1 MGDLQLGI
9 KITADGKTAD
19 MEFNRISKNI
29 ADVGKSAKNVNA
41 QLSSMAKV
49 AQDAFA
55 AMSIGISTKQ
65 LIETAD
71 AYTNMSSKLK
81 LATTSAQEFA
91 VAQKSLFS
99 IAQDNKTALNETVG
113 LYTRIAVGMREMG
126 ASQSQ
131 VLKVVD
137 NVGKALKISGAS
149 TSEAASVTTQLSQ
162 ALASG
167 VLRGEE
173 FNSVMENGPRIA
185 RAIADGLD
193 VPIGKLRQMAQEG
206 QLSSSAVIAA
216 LESQSAALDREAQT
230 MQTTVG
236 QAWQMIENAA
246 TAYVGEADQASGK
259 SRELANELVNIAENF
274 NQIADTAA
282 PLFVTIV
289 QGWTNVIAAVQQV
302 KIALGDLDAYAQT
315 YGVNQAIS
323 KEEWQARKQG
333 NQPQKNQAELEKKAQ
348 QIVASTAKASKASKQ
363 AANDAEAAF
372 KATIDA
378 NVKAAEDAAKLYG
391 AQAKTSAMRFDNERK
406 QAEEAARIA
415 MKATESQQEKLQ
427 IAEEL
432 RKKQET
438 LIAQE
443 TRLREEQLS
452 KDEAALMA
460 RINGVNLEIEAAGK
474 YNLKQSERIKLQTE
488 LQSLT
493 SQQQA
498 IPEERA
504 QIQLES
510 MAKLAEAS
518 KQYND
523 IRLDGETNVREQAL
537 RTLEVLSSNLEYA
550 KEMASGLA
558 DAFGDVGGAIG
569 GMTVA
574 LAEYAK
580 QQATIS
586 IQAAED
592 IKKDP
597 SRKLEIEQEAMLKS
611 SRTQIKAYGD
621 MTQAAQGFFK
631 KGTKGYEAMG
641 GAVKV
646 FRAFEMAQ
654 SVMSAV
660 KQMEQMGGM
669 LNFFTASL
677 EQMGIISSVNTTKE
691 IAQSTAKAQAKAV
704 EGAANQG
711 TQGDPYSAFARV
723 AAWVALMAGLGIMIS
738 GGSGSSR
745 QGVSAED
752 LQKQQEDAFKASTA
766 TMLGSEEMSTS
777 IRDALDLIANNSTN
791 DLDYTKGMAS
801 DLNRLANAMDSAGAA
816 VAKVFK
822 IDTSKLNLGST
833 KTSNAPGFDPISG
846 MIWGGTKT
854 TRELVSQGIKLVSQS
869 LWDIIEGA
877 LVKGKTFAD
886 VLVTKKS
893 STLFGLFGSTSQS
906 LETIFGKLDSTIA
919 QALSKSFKGIYTT
932 IEKSADLLGMSGPGL
947 TTLLNNLVI
956 KMPRIPLSKDGKKN
970 AENIAAALSAQADRW
985 AEQINPQLK
994 EFQRIDEG
1002 LYETMIRVSEGTAR
1016 ATGILETLGMT
1027 TISYNEIKEKEG
1039 DVAAEI
1045 TRQAIMAQGD
1055 LSNGTRRYVEELTGS
1070 AEDIASAYG
1079 QILNITNLMRG
1090 AGFGTENIDRTMIN
1104 AAGGLNKFQ
1113 EALQSFRENFMTD
1126 EQRLSADTQEL
1137 ATAFGLLGFELP
1149 KSKDEFYQLALGIG
1163 QGTEESRKLFA
1174 QFIALN
1180 QRFSDLTDAS
1190 KKLADAQAEAAQA
1203 AADAAKKAQDELI
1216 SGLQKT
1222 VDSTLSDMKKAYGDL
1237 QKVQERFLNLG
1248 KNLRNYLSDL
1258 LGGSS
1263 AYTSPEE
1270 RYRAARAEFERLRF
1284 LAGQGDEGALS
1295 SLTAAGKT
1303 FLDAS
1308 REYNASSE
1316 QFQSDFAVVAKTIE
1330 EGAKYA
1336 EQQADIARSQLVIA
1350 ESSYQELRTINDS
1363 VLTVNQGIANL
1374 SAAMASYAAAVSA
1387 LLAAKTTGSASGG
1400 GGGGNPYYDPGA
1412 PSGSPLNPIP
1422 VPKAPVT
1429 ISNNPTPV
1437 TFDSGGVPVFSPAP
1451 SVPTLNSAAEVDAYF
1466 ASKPYTPPSTP
1477 DWLQNILNAQGYAD
1491 GGLFSAG
1498 WAVVGE
1504 RGAEL
1509 VNFKRPGQV
1518 LTTDQ
1523 TRDLLSGGDT
1533 SSKLDGIQAGI
1544 SAGIKVDQAV
1554 GTALLN
1560 ELQTLNERMAVIE
1573 SASKLQGA
1581 AA

>member
-1 MGDLQLGI
+1 
-9 KITADGKTAD
+9 
-19 MEFNRISKNI
+19 
-29 ADVGKSAKNVNA
+29 
-41 QLSSMAKV
+41 
-49 AQDAFA
+49 
-55 AMSIGISTKQ
+55 
-65 LIETAD
+65 
-71 AYTNMSSKLK
+71 
-81 LATTSAQEFA
+81 
-91 VAQKSLFS
+91 
-99 IAQDNKTALNETVG
+99 
-113 LYTRIAVGMREMG
+113 
-126 ASQSQ
+126 
-131 VLKVVD
+131 
-137 NVGKALKISGAS
+137 
-149 TSEAASVTTQLSQ
+149 
-162 ALASG
+162 
-167 VLRGEE
+167 
-173 FNSVMENGPRIA
+173 
-185 RAIADGLD
+185 
-193 VPIGKLRQMAQEG
+193 
-206 QLSSSAVIAA
+206 
-216 LESQSAALDREAQT
+216 
-230 MQTTVG
+230 
-236 QAWQMIENAA
+236 
-246 TAYVGEADQASGK
+246 
-259 SRELANELVNIAENF
+259 
-274 NQIADTAA
+274 
-282 PLFVTIV
+282 
-289 QGWTNVIAAVQQV
+289 
-302 KIALGDLDAYAQT
+302 
-315 YGVNQAIS
+315 
-323 KEEWQARKQG
+323 
-333 NQPQKNQAELEKKAQ
+333 
-348 QIVASTAKASKASKQ
+348 
-363 AANDAEAAF
+363 
-372 KATIDA
+372 
-378 NVKAAEDAAKLYG
+378 
-391 AQAKTSAMRFDNERK
+391 
-406 QAEEAARIA
+406 
-415 MKATESQQEKLQ
+415 
-427 IAEEL
+427 
-432 RKKQET
+432 
-438 LIAQE
+438 
-443 TRLREEQLS
+443 
-452 KDEAALMA
+452 
-460 RINGVNLEIEAAGK
+460 VNLEIEAGDK

-550 KEMASGLA
+550 KEMALGLA

-669 LNFFTASL
+669 LSFFQGAL

-738 GGSGSSR
+738 GGSGSSK

-752 LQKQQEDAFKASTA
+752 IKKQQEDAFKASTA

-893 STLFGLFGSTSQS
+893 STLFGLLGSTSQS
-906 LETIFGKLDSTIA
+906 LETIFGKLDNTIA

-956 KMPRIPLSKDGKKN
+956 KMPRIPLGKDGKKN

-1055 LSNGTRRYVEELTGS
+1055 LSSGTRRYVEELTGS

-1090 AGFGTENIDRTMIN
+1090 AGFGAENIDRTMIN
-1104 AAGGLNKFQ
+1104 AAGGLSAF
-1113 EALQSFRENFMTD
+1113 EESLQSFRENFMTD
-1126 EQRLSADTQEL
+1126 AQRVNADTVEL
-1137 ATAFGLLGFELP
+1137 AQSFARLGFAMP
-1149 KSKDEFYQLALGIG
+1149 KTKEEFYSIAMGMDTT
-1163 QGTEESRKLFA
+1163 TEEGKKLFA
-1174 QFIALN
+1174 QFIGLN
-1180 QRFSDLTDAS
+1180 GRFADLTNAS
-1190 KKLADAQAEAAQA
+1190 QDLADAQAEAAQA
-1203 AADAAKKAQDELI
+1203 AAEAATRAQEQLI

-1222 VDSTLSDMKKAYGDL
+1222 VDTTLSDMKKAYGDL
-1237 QKVQERFLNLG
+1237 QKIQERFVNLG
-1248 KNLRNYLSDL
+1248 KTLKNYLADL
-1258 LGGSS
+1258 IGGSS

-1284 LAGQGDEGALS
+1284 LAGQGDEDALS
-1295 SLTAAGKT
+1295 SLTSAGKT

-1316 QFQSDFAVVAKTIE
+1316 DFQRDFLAVTSAIQE
-1330 EGAKYA
+1330 SLRFA
-1336 EQQADIARSQLVIA
+1336 EQQVVVTGAQLRIA
-1350 ESSYQELRTINDS
+1350 ENSFSALREINGS
-1363 VLTVNQGIANL
+1363 VLSVTQGI
-1374 SAAMASYAAAVSA
+1374 SALNTAMASYNAAVLALAAAMRTPA
-1387 LLAAKTTGSASGG
+1387 TGG
-1400 GGGGNPYYDPGA
+1400 GGSGVIVDNTGSVVYNPSA
-1412 PSGSPLNPIP
+1412 PSGSPTNPIP
-1422 VPKAPVT
+1422 VPR
-1429 ISNNPTPV
+1429 PTYV
-1437 TFDSGGVPVFSPAP
+1437 RSFAVGGYAP
-1451 SVPTLNSAAEVDAYF
+1451 SGF
-1466 ASKPYTPPSTP
+1466 AM
-1477 DWLQNILNAQGYAD
+1477 
-1491 GGLFSAG
+1491 
-1498 WAVVGE
+1498 VGE
-1504 RGAEL
+1504 QGPEL
-1509 VNFKRPGQV
+1509 VNFTRPGQV
-1518 LTTDQ
+1518 LTADQ

-1554 GTALLN
+1554 GTALLS
-1560 ELQTLNERMAVIE
+1560 ELQALNERMAVIE